1 MLDEY
6 QKVTP
11 KPTMLRSTAT
21 RSQMEMLPQYYAG
34 STIPRVPLTGRVV
47 PPVRNGLELGAVE
60 PPSSFT
66 VGSSPIIP
74 GEPYSIAGPS
84 PDINLDHEGGVK
96 KLFQD
101 LKEAATKSKSGSS
114 SSSSSTTNSEP
125 IKFLKHVQLPLTAGL
140 GKPESGKPEPLWTR
154 YNGVPVKKPWIKFE
168 EEGSKSQ

>member
-101 LKEAATKSKSGSS
+101 LKDAATKSKSGSS
-114 SSSSSTTNSEP
+114 SSSSTAVSEP
-125 IKFLKHVQLPLTAGL
+125 IKFLKHVQLPLTTGL

-154 YNGVPVKKPWIKFE
+154 YGGVPVKKPWIKFE
-168 EEGSKSQ
+168 EQGSTSQ

>member
-1 MLDEY
+1 M
-6 QKVTP
+6 
-11 KPTMLRSTAT
+11 
-21 RSQMEMLPQYYAG
+21 
-34 STIPRVPLTGRVV
+34 
-47 PPVRNGLELGAVE
+47 
-60 PPSSFT
+60 
-66 VGSSPIIP
+66 GSSPIIP

-140 GKPESGKPEPLWTR
+140 GKPESGKNRSHCGLE
-154 YNGVPVKKPWIKFE
+154 YNMSRE
-168 EEGSKSQ
+168 KSRG